1 MLTRGTR
8 SRFVFFGN
16 ENSVVGMKD
25 ASVALQKNVGGAPNI
40 VTRSR
45 SALGDI
51 KNKEFGLH
59 NKDGGFN
66 QPCKKVQVAS
76 QSISFFLC
84 THLSEVQ
91 NVCNMSIDDES
102 SKTDVTSDIQEAS
115 LLKVFRNNRRAL
127 RLKFLST
134 ALGKKFLE
142 CENED
147 FGDTATV
154 YPYAE
159 SIFNYL
165 QNRELTIQPMCS
177 DFIGPNG
184 EVNPRMRYILVN
196 WLVQIHH
203 SYKLQPETLYLC
215 IALLDRYL
223 MKHSKELTKDR
234 FQLVGIA
241 TLFIAAK
248 FEEMY
253 PPDIS
258 DFTAVTHNAF
268 NKSDIR
274 NCEQTILQSVDFY
287 LSIPIP
293 LVYLRRL
300 SRAVDADRTMH
311 NLAKYLL
318 ELTIQEYDLAYLT
331 GNMRAVVALCL
342 SRALC
347 LQTSNLE
354 EAWCDTMSYL
364 SGYTVDDIREPLRI
378 LARAAYRQ
386 NSPSKY
392 RAIFEKYRLDDFYG
406 RVAALPQLRSCLM
419 ETLADLKFDS
429 DGELNPV

>member
-1 MLTRGTR
+1 MLTRGR
-8 SRFVFFGN
+8 YGFYAN
-16 ENSVVGMKD
+16 ENAAIGVKD
-25 ASVALQKNVGGAPNI
+25 QSLPGKGPTI

-45 SALGDI
+45 AALGDI
-51 KNKEFGLH
+51 KNKALDHVKEQNALK
-59 NKDGGFN
+59 NI
-66 QPCKKVQVAS
+66 KKPAVPGSKLKA
-76 QSISFFLC
+76 C
-84 THLSEVQ
+84 D
-91 NVCNMSIDDES
+91 MSIE
-102 SKTDVTSDIQEAS
+102 DVVKAPTPTQPSEDLI
-115 LLKVFRNNRRAL
+115 VFRQCRRSS
-127 RLKFLST
+127 RMQFLST
-134 ALGKKFLE
+134 RTGSRFIE
-142 CENED
+142 IENQD

-159 SIFNYL
+159 TIFNYL
-165 QNRELTIQPMCS
+165 QNRELSVQPMCA
-177 DFIGPNG
+177 DFMKPQG

-215 IALLDRYL
+215 VALLDRYL
-223 MKHSKELTKDR
+223 LKHSSELTKDC

-241 TLFIAAK
+241 SLFIAAK

-268 NKSDIR
+268 TKTDIR
-274 NCEQTILQSVDFY
+274 NCEQTILQSIDFY

-293 LVYLRRL
+293 LVHLRRF

-318 ELTIQEYDLAYLT
+318 ELTIQEYDLAYLP
-331 GNMRAVVALCL
+331 GNMRAAVALCL

-347 LQTSNLE
+347 LQTSDLQ
-354 EAWCDTMSYL
+354 EAWSDVLEYL
-364 SGYTVDDIREPLRI
+364 SGYNLNDIRDPLRI
-378 LARAAYRQ
+378 LAKAAYRQ

-429 DGELNPV
+429 DGELNPA